1 MEELFQKYAAAWD
14 AFDPEAIA
22 SLYRLHCAIADSDGV
37 QTYTD
42 KTELVNKLSK
52 NCRDMSKIG
61 YKQAKFNILNQ
72 QKLDVGQVA
81 VTIGWLIEIET
92 QNIEFRTL
100 YICHKTQQ
108 TWFVFSANV
117 YQGSFENVT

>member
-22 SLYRLHCAIADSDGV
+22 SLYRLPCAIVDSDGV

-42 KTELVNKLSK
+42 KIELLNKFSN
-52 NCRDMSKIG
+52 NCRDMGNIG
-61 YKQAKFNILNQ
+61 YKQAKFSILNQ
-72 QKLDVGQVA
+72 QRLDVGQVA
-81 VTIGWLIEIET
+81 VNIGWLIETET

-100 YICHKTQQ
+100 YICHKIQQ

-117 YQGSFENVT
+117 YQGSS